1 MNNMDAT
8 IKEKYLIWT
17 AVGLAICIISL
28 GVTIIIGSDFG
39 HDNFVRLIVFVCSN
53 VFGWL
58 FYLAF
63 QSFIFDAYHIY
74 RMKFGKKDMPKE
86 MEAKPSQEVIVPLA
100 EDTETAKEVSDEK
113 IVQESQPVEIHINP
127 QQHQERVSTY
137 EELQKLEMDQR
148 VRMVME
154 YIHYIMPRLADEET
168 INHICTEVHNWMYNP
183 NYKPKPIKRRLLK
196 QITSVPLRHLVW
208 NISARFM
215 NPKLYDGENKAN
227 FIKTLFPKEFADT
240 EIDTIKNFR
249 VDARKSEIPIDEPE
263 GDNFSFHYPE
273 DYTPKQLV

>member
-1 MNNMDAT
+1 MDAT

-86 MEAKPSQEVIVPLA
+86 IETKPSQEIIVPLA

-113 IVQESQPVEIHINP
+113 IVQESQPVEIHINS

-137 EELQKLEMDQR
+137 EELQKQEMENGGVFEPVTIVDDLLLLYFR
-148 VRMVME
+148 LFLLVFFRLHCLVGYVVVDNVFLIIICDAFRLFAPFSVR
-154 YIHYIMPRLADEET
+154 RAAG
-168 INHICTEVHNWMYNP
+168 
-183 NYKPKPIKRRLLK
+183 RG
-196 QITSVPLRHLVW
+196 QS
-208 NISARFM
+208 
-215 NPKLYDGENKAN
+215 
-227 FIKTLFPKEFADT
+227 
-240 EIDTIKNFR
+240 
-249 VDARKSEIPIDEPE
+249 
-263 GDNFSFHYPE
+263 
-273 DYTPKQLV
+273 